1 MNDNVSAVYASQQL
15 FKPLLW
21 KDETLFITYGNA
33 ADESERGMHLFAFLP
48 CATSR
53 SHRMHLE
60 DGPYLTTCIFN
71 RSIINRCFAV
81 WDAWFM
87 RAICELG
94 WLHWKQKSRVS
105 ISEGT
110 GLDCTIAQQ
119 RANTVRSEALQL
131 MDHYQKQIRLYAAHN
146 HQCRQLQPPVH
157 SQTRARIFMPESIE
171 SPHACTVCVE
181 SSAKTTP
188 VGIQDQ
194 NRIIV

>member
-1 MNDNVSAVYASQQL
+1 
-15 FKPLLW
+15 
-21 KDETLFITYGNA
+21 
-33 ADESERGMHLFAFLP
+33 
-48 CATSR
+48 
-53 SHRMHLE
+53 
-60 DGPYLTTCIFN
+60 
-71 RSIINRCFAV
+71 
-81 WDAWFM
+81 M

-110 GLDCTIAQQ
+110 GLDCTVAQQ

-181 SSAKTTP
+181 SRAKTTP